1 MVYDKKMV
9 ENGMKILEIAR
20 ELNMDRKTVKKYA
33 KSRFVPKYRARGK
46 KVPKLEPYKAYIKD
60 MIDRYNLSAGEYLTG

>member
-1 MVYDKKMV
+1 MLSAMHIHNSVLCVTSCIIEDV
-9 ENGMKILEIAR
+9 GC
-20 ELNMDRKTVKKYA
+20 KTVKKYA

>member
-1 MVYDKKMV
+1 
-9 ENGMKILEIAR
+9 
-20 ELNMDRKTVKKYA
+20 VKKYA